1 MERPLK
7 CSDKSTSNDKVKSSK
22 PIRSTNFLY
31 NHLSLKKQVD
41 SQSSGE
47 SKNQGPLEAGS
58 PMKIQNVEAEWQSKI
73 EKIIFQTALNG
84 QLSEMRECLTQARNQ
99 DQQEIDNLKS
109 QLGRANQLNQKLY
122 DQSKRD
128 HRLEHDWCQSAR
140 LDREKANKAH
150 QQLDKQERLHLRPNI
165 PSGDHNQ
172 ENTDSTTSTSTSSEQ
187 NLLPIAS
194 TSKDNG
200 KQIIASEAQQAQD
213 HLEQGISSNDRAIV
227 PRSTDRTLQNIP
239 SNTARGDLIPASQ
252 SEMAQQADRAFR
264 QNLGPADNWTRPL
277 NSYARGLGS
286 LFSPE
291 LHKQQVVESTQ
302 KELVVFD
309 AIADRIHN
317 EGVKAMEDVFKIAE
331 EKYQP
336 EIDKLYDELKKFD
349 RGTEDYKRILGV
361 IDQKFAESQQYID
374 AMCNQV
380 LNTVGKLT
388 PFAPEINR
396 QLRSLGANS
405 KLTEITNN
413 ATTNFGVSLY
423 PVRFQS

>member
-1 MERPLK
+1 MERLSK
-7 CSDKSTSNDKVKSSK
+7 YLDKSIPNNKGKSSK
-22 PIRSTNFLY
+22 TNPNTFFLY
-31 NHLSLKKQVD
+31 DPLLTTRQVD
-41 SQSSGE
+41 SHPSSE

-84 QLSEMRECLTQARNQ
+84 QLSEMQECLTQARNQ

-291 LHKQQVVESTQ
+291 LHKQQVVESIQ

-309 AIADRIHN
+309 AIADHIYK
-317 EGVKAMEDVFKIAE
+317 EGVKAIKDVFKMAE
-331 EKYQP
+331 EKFQP
-336 EIDKLYDELKKFD
+336 EIETLYDELRKLD
-349 RGTEDYKRILGV
+349 RGTEEYKRILGN
-361 IDQKFAESQQYID
+361 IDRKFEESQQYID

-396 QLRSLGANS
+396 QLRSVGATS
-405 KLTEITNN
+405 KFTEITNN
-413 ATTNFGVSLY
+413 AATNFGSSIY
-423 PVRFQS
+423 PVRFD

>member
-7 CSDKSTSNDKVKSSK
+7 YSDKSTSNGKGKSSK
-22 PIRSTNFLY
+22 TNPNTFFLY
-31 NHLSLKKQVD
+31 DPLLTTRQVD
-41 SQSSGE
+41 SHLSSE

-73 EKIIFQTALNG
+73 EKLIFQTALKG
-84 QLSEMRECLTQARNQ
+84 QLSEMQECLTQ
-99 DQQEIDNLKS
+99 DQQEIDNPKS
-109 QLGRANQLNQKLY
+109 QLERANQLNQKLY
-122 DQSKRD
+122 DQCKRT
-128 HRLEHDWCQSAR
+128 HRLEDDWCQSAR
-140 LDREKANKAH
+140 LYGEKDNKAH
-150 QQLDKQERLHLRPNI
+150 QQLERQEQLHLRPNI

-172 ENTDSTTSTSTSSEQ
+172 ENTDNTTSISTSSEQ

-213 HLEQGISSNDRAIV
+213 HLEQDISSNDRAIV

-309 AIADRIHN
+309 AIADRIHD
-317 EGVKAMEDVFKIAE
+317 EGVKAMEDVFKMAK

-336 EIDKLYDELKKFD
+336 EIDKLYDDLKKFD
-349 RGTEDYKRILGV
+349 RGTEEYKRILGN
-361 IDQKFAESQQYID
+361 IDRKFEESQQYRE

-388 PFAPEINR
+388 PFAQEINR
-396 QLRSLGANS
+396 QLRSVGATS

-413 ATTNFGVSLY
+413 AATNFGSSIY
-423 PVRFQS
+423 PVRFD